1 MVKLRADNADYK
13 EKDMEHTGEKKQEKR
28 VAAAGLA
35 LLALA
40 GAGQIGARNLEGFA
54 RWYSIHIYSA
64 IVAVVG
70 RICGLVPVSVVE
82 FGLYALSL
90 IHI

>member
-40 GAGQIGARNLEGFA
+40 GAGQIGARNLEG
-54 RWYSIHIYSA
+54 
-64 IVAVVG
+64 
-70 RICGLVPVSVVE
+70 
-82 FGLYALSL
+82 
-90 IHI
+90 